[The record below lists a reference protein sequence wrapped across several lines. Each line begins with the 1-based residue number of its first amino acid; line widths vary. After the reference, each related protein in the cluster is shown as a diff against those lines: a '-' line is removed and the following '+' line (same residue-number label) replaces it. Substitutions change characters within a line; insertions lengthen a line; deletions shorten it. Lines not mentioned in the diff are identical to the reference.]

1 MPSITRV
8 IMHQVHGTVI
18 VVFLDALPEQSA
30 TLGQLVIE
38 GALAPLETGK
48 PLKISVKT
56 EQNRNKNCSKP

>member
-1 MPSITRV
+1 
-8 IMHQVHGTVI
+8 MHQVHGTVI